1 MKQRR
6 QVAII
11 AGACL
16 VVSLAAS
23 AFLLHHLDQ
32 IRPQATLEEVLYLN
46 SPKVLKRLSLGYNGL
61 LADIYW
67 TRAVQ
72 YFGFRHHS
80 GMGSYN
86 LLAPLLEI
94 TTNLDPHLTV
104 AYHFGASFLAPP
116 PPDGAGQPERAIQ
129 LMEYGIKNNP
139 NDWKLY
145 YDLGFVYYMN
155 LKDYPKAA
163 DAFARGAN
171 VPNAHPF
178 LRLLAAQMA
187 EHAGEYETARMM
199 WTATYQNSQDKQI
212 RQNAVEHLRGLRADE
227 DITQLQQAV
236 TRFGERTGHLPAS
249 MSELITA
256 EGLRGLPVDPLGHP
270 YKFTPEGRIELS
282 DPDYFPFATKGFP
295 PGYKPPQKFHYDRP

>member
-6 QVAII
+6 QVAMI

-16 VVSLAAS
+16 IASLAAS
-23 AFLLHHLDQ
+23 TLVLHHIDQ
-32 IRPQATLEEVLYLN
+32 LRPQATLEDVLYLN

-80 GMGSYN
+80 GAESFN

-94 TTNLDPHLTV
+94 TTNLDPHLTA
-104 AYHFGASFLAPP
+104 AYQFGASFLAPR

-129 LMEYGIKNNP
+129 LMEFGIQNNP

-145 YDLGFVYYMN
+145 YDLGFIYYMN

-163 DAFARGAN
+163 DAFARGSK

-199 WTATYQNSQDKQI
+199 WSATYQNSQDKQI
-212 RQNAVEHLRGLRADE
+212 RQNAIEHLRGLRVDE
-227 DITQLQQAV
+227 DITELQKLV
-236 TRFGERTGHLPAS
+236 TRFGERTGRLPS
-249 MSELITA
+249 SISELAAT
-256 EGLRGLPVDPLGHP
+256 EGLRGLPADPLGQP
-270 YKFTPEGRIELS
+270 YKLTPQGRIELS

-295 PGYKPPQKFHYDRP
+295 PGYKPPQNFHYDKP